1 MGFIFSQLQT
11 ILKNLMANS
20 SNTEK
25 IEALA
30 SQIADRVYI
39 DVAKWRLRLD
49 DAHLHTLVAEQLFPL
64 VSENTAITESDVSKV
79 LAGINVNLGGGRR
92 QIPLSDLIPT
102 GEQMDLLS
110 ILEEF
115 QREL

>member
-1 MGFIFSQLQT
+1 
-11 ILKNLMANS
+11 MANS

-30 SQIADRVYI
+30 AQIADRVYI

-49 DAHLHTLVAEQLFPL
+49 DAHLHTLLAEQLYPL
-64 VSENTAITESDVSKV
+64 VSTNAAVNESDVSKV

-102 GEQMDLLS
+102 GEQMDLLR

-115 QREL
+115 QRDL

>member
-1 MGFIFSQLQT
+1 
-11 ILKNLMANS
+11 MANS

-30 SQIADRVYI
+30 AQIADRVYI

-49 DAHLHTLVAEQLFPL
+49 DAHLHTLVAEQLYPL
-64 VSENTAITESDVSKV
+64 VSDNAAIQESDVSQV
-79 LAGINVNLGGGRR
+79 LGGINVNLGGGRR
-92 QIPLSDLIPT
+92 QIPLIDLIPT
-102 GEQMDLLS
+102 GEQLDLLR

>member
-1 MGFIFSQLQT
+1 
-11 ILKNLMANS
+11 MANS

-30 SQIADRVYI
+30 AQIADRVYI

-49 DAHLHTLVAEQLFPL
+49 DAHLHTLVAEQLYPL
-64 VSENTAITESDVSKV
+64 VSNNAPVNESDVVQV

-92 QIPLSDLIPT
+92 QIPLVDLIPT

>member
-1 MGFIFSQLQT
+1 
-11 ILKNLMANS
+11 MANS
-20 SNTEK
+20 SPTEK
-25 IEALA
+25 IETLA

-49 DAHLHTLVAEQLFPL
+49 DAHLHTLLAEQLYPL
-64 VSENTAITESDVSKV
+64 VSENTSVNESDVAKV

-92 QIPLSDLIPT
+92 QIPLVDLIPS
-102 GEQMDLLS
+102 GDQNDLLS

-115 QREL
+115 QREF